1 MPGEGTPGG
10 PPETERNEMTE
21 DAIRKKL
28 ADLRS
33 DDTVNLAP
41 QTRRVYRTFW
51 RDFETWCDDNG
62 FESLPATPTT
72 VVGYLMHRYDEGLAV
87 TTLKTVRNAIASKH
101 RIAGLDRPT
110 ASEEVKTCLRLLRR
124 KATQSHCRA
133 KPKQAPGV
141 RLEHIKRLEGNKP
154 SEAELDGPWLAPPFN
169 VKWTEADERRHRM
182 DCAVVTVMHSALLR
196 SAEAADLRW
205 SDIVPLENGQARL
218 TIRRS
223 KTSDEPMTRLLTTR
237 AVGWL
242 KKIMP
247 KDAGPEDRVFRVTT
261 GRAIHNRIVRCLSD
275 SGIRPGATGHS
286 PRVGGAQDLTIRG
299 ASLQQVKEAG
309 GWRNLAMPAQYA
321 EKVRPE
327 VGGVNLLED

>member
-1 MPGEGTPGG
+1 
-10 PPETERNEMTE
+10 MTE
-21 DAIRKKL
+21 DAIRKQL
-28 ADLRS
+28 DDLRS
-33 DDTVNLAP
+33 DETVNLAAS
-41 QTRRVYRTFW
+41 TRRVYGTFW
-51 RDFETWCDDNG
+51 RDFETWCGANG

-72 VVGYLMHRYDEGLAV
+72 VVGYLMHRYDGGLAA

-101 RIAGLDRPT
+101 RLAGLDRPT
-110 ASEEVKTCLRLLRR
+110 ASEDVKTCLRLLRR
-124 KATQSHCRA
+124 KAAKSRRRV

-154 SEAELDGPWLAPPFN
+154 LDDELEWGPWVSP
-169 VKWTEADERRHRM
+169 KWTDADERRHTM

-205 SDIVPLENGQARL
+205 SDIVPLANGQARL

-223 KTSDEPMTRLLTTR
+223 KTSDEAMTRLLTTR

-242 KKIMP
+242 RKIMP
-247 KDAGPEDRVFRVTT
+247 KNPDPEDRVFRVTT

-327 VGGVNLLED
+327 VGGVNLLEDD

>member
-1 MPGEGTPGG
+1 
-10 PPETERNEMTE
+10 MTE

-33 DDTVNLAP
+33 DDTVNLSAGS
-41 QTRRVYRTFW
+41 RRVYGTFW
-51 RDFETWCDDNG
+51 RDFERWCGKNG

-72 VVGYLMHRYDEGLAV
+72 VVGYLMHRYETGLAL

-101 RIAGLDRPT
+101 RLAGLDRPT
-110 ASEEVKTCLRLLRR
+110 NSEDVKTCLRLLRR
-124 KATQSHCRA
+124 KAAKSANRRV

-141 RLEHIKRLEGNKP
+141 RLEHIKMLEGDRP
-154 SEAELDGPWLAPPFN
+154 LDEELDGPWLAPPFGL
-169 VKWTEADERRHRM
+169 KWTEADERRHAM

-196 SAEAADLRW
+196 TAEAADLRW
-205 SDIVPLENGQARL
+205 SDIVPLANGQARL

-247 KDAGPEDRVFRVTT
+247 KNADPEDRVFRVKT

-309 GWRNLAMPAQYA
+309 GWRNLSMPAQYA

-327 VGGVNLLED
+327 VGGVNLLEDD